1 MATGLSR
8 VRRSRATAQETLEQ
22 KLDRAEEF
30 YRRQLKAKLE
40 KRHRGQTVAIDPDT
54 HDYFVARDDVEA
66 HKIGPE
72 KFPGKTLYLRGIGY
86 VTRIGVRGLKR
97 RR

>member
-30 YRRQLKAKLE
+30 YQRHLKAKLE
-40 KRHRGQTVAIDPDT
+40 KRHCGQAVAIDPDT
-54 HDYFVARDDVEA
+54 HEYIVVPNKVYGHRIAQ
-66 HKIGPE
+66 K
-72 KFPGKTLYLRGIGY
+72 KFPDKILYLRGIGY
-86 VTRIGVRGLKR
+86 VTRTGPRGPKR
-97 RR
+97 GR

>member
-1 MATGLSR
+1 MATGLTR
-8 VRRSRATAQETLEQ
+8 VRKSRAISEETLEQ

-30 YRRQLKAKLE
+30 YQRHLKAKLE
-40 KRHRGQTVAIDPDT
+40 KRYRGQSVAIDPDT
-54 HDYFVARDDVEA
+54 HEYFIARDDLEA
-66 HKIGPE
+66 HKIGPK

-86 VTRIGVRGLKR
+86 VTRIGVRGLIR